1 MSKTRFFYFYD
12 HTGEHRRPVVTVC
25 RLRSDEG
32 EYGYG
37 WAICS
42 DADNP
47 CKRTGR
53 AIAEGRARAA
63 LSHKTHQKSFL
74 GAPPFREEGKE
85 RLLRSSKSLFPCMG
99 CRILGTLS
107 VSAFPAYWYGAC
119 KGFLNLADVAAC
131 TRWHGEQQCFQRA
144 TADALSAVYGS
155 LFLCAVQ
162 RSPGPPTIGYEA
174 PGFQMRRLG
183 TYQGCE
189 VTNRLSQ
196 MPP

>member
-1 MSKTRFFYFYD
+1 MKQCSTCHVSKPFTEFHKNSKLHD
-12 HTGEHRRPVVTVC
+12 GLST
-25 RLRSDEG
+25 
-32 EYGYG
+32 
-37 WAICS
+37 ICKG
-42 DADNP
+42 
-47 CKRTGR
+47 CK
-53 AIAEGRARAA
+53 
-63 LSHKTHQKSFL
+63 KTHQKSFL